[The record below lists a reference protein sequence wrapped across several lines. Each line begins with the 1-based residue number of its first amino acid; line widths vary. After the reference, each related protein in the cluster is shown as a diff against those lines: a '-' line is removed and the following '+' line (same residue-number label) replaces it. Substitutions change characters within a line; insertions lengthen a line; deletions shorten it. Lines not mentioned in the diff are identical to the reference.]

1 MDLVILGSAVLGGLI
16 LNVMPC
22 VLPVL
27 FFKINGLIEHRDLAP
42 KQRRIE
48 GLAYLGGTLAAA
60 TAFAVAVIALG
71 SQGVKVNQGQQMSNP
86 AFVGGLIIAV
96 YFFGLNAAGLFHINL
111 SFGGGGGGST
121 HGPAASFRDGL
132 LITLVSTPC
141 SAPIL
146 GTAMGAALAL
156 TNSWWETLIIF
167 WLLGFGLAL
176 PVLAICFI
184 PALNRLLPKPGAWME
199 TFKILVGFTFVGTA
213 IWLFGTFQ
221 KLVTH
226 DAATDFLWILFAVTL
241 CMWAIDRMSHSES
254 PTKRLRQ
261 GVMALATIAVG
272 FWMWSTEPP
281 ATPEISSELP
291 TVAAGAVP
299 EKMQWTPF
307 TTALRDKALARNQ
320 PVFVDFTADWCVNCK
335 LFEKTHINVHAIRK
349 TFAETG
355 ILAAKADLTKNDDGL
370 WKVVNELGR
379 DGLPVYV
386 IFTPDGQYDLF
397 DEGPPTNLEARLR
410 AAAKRFPPSKFA
422 ALN

>member
-1 MDLVILGSAVLGGLI
+1 MDAVILGSAVLGGLI

-42 KQRRIE
+42 RARRIE
-48 GLAYLGGTLAAA
+48 GLAYLAGTLAAA
-60 TAFAVAVIALG
+60 TAFAVVVIALAA
-71 SQGVKVNQGQQMSNP
+71 QGVKVNQGQQMSNA

-111 SFGGGGGGST
+111 SFGGGGGGPT

-156 TNSWWETLIIF
+156 TNAWWQTLLIF

-184 PALNRLLPKPGAWME
+184 PALNRILPRPGAWME
-199 TFKILVGFTFVGTA
+199 TFKVLVGFTFIGTA
-213 IWLFGTFQ
+213 IWLYGTF
-221 KLVTH
+221 KRLVSA
-226 DAATDFLWILFAVTL
+226 DAATDFLWILFAVTV

-254 PTKRLRQ
+254 PRKRHQ
-261 GVMALATIAVG
+261 QAVVFVATLAVG
-272 FWMWSTEPP
+272 FWMWSTEESTEQLPP
-281 ATPEISSELP
+281 SVLP
-291 TVAAGAVP
+291 PVAAGEVP
-299 EKMQWTPF
+299 AEMQWTAF
-307 TTALRDKALARNQ
+307 TVAMRDEALKRQQ

-349 TFAETG
+349 AFAETG
-355 ILAAKADLTKNDDGL
+355 IVAAKADLTRNDDGL
-370 WKVVNELGR
+370 WKVVNGLGR

-386 IFTPDGQYDLF
+386 IFTPDGKYDLF

-410 AAAKRFPPSKFA
+410 AAAKRFPPSAFV
-422 ALN
+422 N

>member
-1 MDLVILGSAVLGGLI
+1 MDAVILGSAILGGLI

-27 FFKINGLIEHRDLAP
+27 FFKINGLIEHRDIAP
-42 KQRRIE
+42 RQRRIE
-48 GLAYLGGTLAAA
+48 GLAYLGGTLAAVS
-60 TAFAVAVIALG
+60 AFAVAVILLG
-71 SQGVKVNQGQQMSNP
+71 QQGVKVNQGQQMSNP

-111 SFGGGGGGST
+111 SFGGGGGGT
-121 HGPAASFRDGL
+121 PHGAAASFRDGL

-156 TNSWWETLIIF
+156 SNAWWETLIIF

-184 PALNRLLPKPGAWME
+184 PGLNRLLPKPGAWME
-199 TFKILVGFTFVGTA
+199 TFKVLVGFTFIGTA
-213 IWLFGTFQ
+213 IWLYSTFK
-221 KLVTH
+221 KLVSAG
-226 DAATDFLWILFAVTL
+226 AATDFLWILFAITV
-241 CMWAIDRMSHSES
+241 CMWAIDRMSHSMS
-254 PTKRLRQ
+254 PRKRHQ
-261 GVMALATIAVG
+261 QAAVFVATLAVG
-272 FWMWSTEPP
+272 FWMWSTEEATEQLPP
-281 ATPEISSELP
+281 SVLP
-291 TVAAGAVP
+291 TVADGKVP
-299 EKMQWTPF
+299 DTMRWTPF
-307 TTALRDKALARNQ
+307 TLALRDQALKRKQ

-355 ILAAKADLTKNDDGL
+355 ILAAKADLTKNDDAL
-370 WKVVNELGR
+370 WKVVNDLGR

-386 IFTPDGQYDLF
+386 IFTPDGQFDLF

-410 AAAKRFPPSKFA
+410 AAAKRFPPGEFA